1 MVLFLVIIAG
11 NVTGFF
17 PCSLPGT
24 DLDTQAECE
33 AHGCDWFKNTRG
45 CCDTGL
51 THCGYA
57 PGDYACS
64 IKGTTAQK
72 WNSEKCECAF
82 CDCGWCCCPGTSCA
96 AGNVIAV
103 TADGRTDTQECID
116 AGYPGCEFHC
126 CGIST
131 CKGVSGLCDTSC
143 SRDLGGF
150 ACCLSPPPQKQV
162 NTFLCNI
169 VLVLWGITAGIATLV
184 ITLAG
189 IKWMGSEDD
198 LAARRE
204 AKITIV
210 HAIIGLIIVLI
221 ALTIVNWIFAG
232 AGTMSVFQFNCAP

>member
-1 MVLFLVIIAG
+1 MKIKILFMVLSLVIISG
-11 NVTGFF
+11 EVTGVTLN
-17 PCSLPGT
+17 CT
-24 DLDTQAECE
+24 
-33 AHGCDWFKNTRG
+33 
-45 CCDTGL
+45 TGNIIRV
-51 THCGYA
+51 HF
-57 PGDYACS
+57 
-64 IKGTTAQK
+64 
-72 WNSEKCECAF
+72 N
-82 CDCGWCCCPGTSCA
+82 
-96 AGNVIAV
+96 
-103 TADGRTDTQECID
+103 DGRTDTQECID

-126 CGIST
+126 CSDST
-131 CKGVSGLCDTSC
+131 CTNVHCLPPPPGCGCSC
-143 SRDLGGF
+143 SGDFGRY
-150 ACCLSPPPQKQV
+150 ACCSAIVAQEETTV